1 MQEVTLRQPDDW
13 HVHLR
18 DGSVLEAV
26 LPYTARQFARAIIM
40 PNLSTPV
47 TTRSQAAGYRRRIL
61 QALPEDASAARFMPL
76 MTAYLTD
83 EIQVGDLLE
92 GFQDGVFHAAKL
104 YPANATTN
112 SSQGVTDIKKLA
124 PVFRKMQEIGM
135 PLLIHG
141 EVTNSDVDIF
151 DREAIFIRDILK
163 PLVNEFS
170 GLKVVLEHI
179 TTQQSVDF
187 IRSMEGR
194 VGATIT
200 AHHLIINRN
209 AMFQGGLR
217 PHHYCLPVAKREEHR
232 LALREAATSG
242 HPAFFLGTDTAP
254 HPVGAKEMDCGCAGI
269 FSALSA
275 LELYAQVFEEEN
287 ALDKLEGFAS
297 LHGPAFYGLKAN
309 EDLVTLVKQDWQV
322 PEYLD
327 IPNGQQIRPFQA
339 GETLRWK
346 LL

>member
-1 MQEVTLRQPDDW
+1 M
-13 HVHLR
+13 
-18 DGSVLEAV
+18 LETV

-47 TTRSQAAGYRRRIL
+47 TTPSLAAEYRRRIL
-61 QALPEDASAARFMPL
+61 KALPDEEAAAGFIPL

-83 EIQVGDLLE
+83 EIQASDLAE
-92 GFQDGVFHAAKL
+92 GFRNGVFYAAKL

-112 SSQGVTDIKKLA
+112 SSHGVTDVNKLV
-124 PVFRKMQEIGM
+124 PVFRKMEEIGM

-141 EVTNSDVDIF
+141 EVTDPDVDVF
-151 DREAIFIRDILK
+151 DREEIFIRNVLQ
-163 PLVNEFS
+163 PLINEFS

-179 TTQQSVDF
+179 TTRQAVDF
-187 IRSMEGR
+187 IRSMNGR

-209 AMFQGGLR
+209 SMFQGGLR

-232 LALREAATSG
+232 LALRGAATSG
-242 HPAFFLGTDTAP
+242 DPAFFLGTDTAP
-254 HPVGAKEMDCGCAGI
+254 HTVGAKEMDCGCAGI

-275 LELYAQVFEEEN
+275 LELYAQVFEEED

-297 LHGPAFYGLKAN
+297 LHGPAFYGLDAN
-309 EDLVTLVKQDWQV
+309 EGSVTLVKQDWRV
-322 PEYLD
+322 PEHVD
-327 IPNGQQIRPFQA
+327 TPDGQQIRPFQA
-339 GETLRWK
+339 GQTLGWK

>member
-1 MQEVTLRQPDDW
+1 M
-13 HVHLR
+13 
-18 DGSVLEAV
+18 LETV

-47 TTRSQAAGYRRRIL
+47 TTPLLAAEYRRRIL
-61 QALPEDASAARFMPL
+61 KALPDEAAVAGFIPL

-83 EIQVGDLLE
+83 EIQASDLEE
-92 GFQDGVFHAAKL
+92 GFQDGVFYAAKL

-112 SSQGVTDIKKLA
+112 SAHGVTDMRKLA
-124 PVFRKMQEIGM
+124 PVFRKMEEIGM

-141 EVTNSDVDIF
+141 EVTDPDVDVF
-151 DREAIFIRDILK
+151 DREEIFIRDVLQ
-163 PLVNEFS
+163 PLINEFS

-179 TTQQSVDF
+179 TTRQAVDF
-187 IRSMEGR
+187 IRSMNGR

-242 HPAFFLGTDTAP
+242 DPAFFLGTDTAP
-254 HPVGAKEMDCGCAGI
+254 HTVGAKEMDCGCAGI

-275 LELYAQVFEEEN
+275 LELYAQVFEEED

-297 LHGPAFYGLKAN
+297 LHGPAFYGLDAN
-309 EDLVTLVKQDWQV
+309 EGSVTLVKQEWRV
-322 PEYLD
+322 PEHVDTLD
-327 IPNGQQIRPFQA
+327 GEQILPFQA
-339 GETLRWK
+339 GQILGWK
-346 LL
+346 LV

>member
-61 QALPEDASAARFMPL
+61 QALPEDASTARFMPL

-83 EIQVGDLLE
+83 EIQVGELLE

-112 SSQGVTDIKKLA
+112 SSQGVTDINKLA

-141 EVTNSDVDIF
+141 EVTNPDVDIF
-151 DREAIFIRDILK
+151 DREAIFIRDVLK
-163 PLVNEFS
+163 PLINEFS
-170 GLKVVLEHI
+170 GDHPTIQWMGLLNINATKF
-179 TTQQSVDF
+179 SVIFHLF
-187 IRSMEGR
+187 I
-194 VGATIT
+194 
-200 AHHLIINRN
+200 NF
-209 AMFQGGLR
+209 FQAPGLFPER
-217 PHHYCLPVAKREEHR
+217 GSGIRTKDKSDR
-232 LALREAATSG
+232 LAAGRRQAE
-242 HPAFFLGTDTAP
+242 FFPCL
-254 HPVGAKEMDCGCAGI
+254 
-269 FSALSA
+269 LSR
-275 LELYAQVFEEEN
+275 
-287 ALDKLEGFAS
+287 
-297 LHGPAFYGLKAN
+297 
-309 EDLVTLVKQDWQV
+309 T
-322 PEYLD
+322 
-327 IPNGQQIRPFQA
+327 R
-339 GETLRWK
+339 
-346 LL
+346 